1 MRSKDKKAL
10 NLLSFSTLFYN
21 GRYISFL
28 FNFFLARLENLLARN
43 HTITQLLMPEIR
55 GYISQKRAETDKDR
69 KRRDCG
75 VDLLRQA
82 ASSPDQETIGK
93 EKMAS
98 A

>member
-1 MRSKDKKAL
+1 MRSTDIKAL
-10 NLLSFSTLFYN
+10 NLLHFSTLFYD

-28 FNFFLARLENLLARN
+28 FDFLLARLENLLARD

-55 GYISQKRAETDKDR
+55 RYISQKRAETDKDR

-82 ASSPDQETIGK
+82 PSSPD
-93 EKMAS
+93 
-98 A
+98 